1 MHRTFLTQGTI
12 GLLLCQDCITLQNPK
27 PKGPKGGGGSMAV
40 AIIRAIPRA
49 GPIDF
54 IAGLGKSLCRRQGYL
69 SSKDSRVRAIGIKE
83 CQSVFDLELLLG
95 KVDVLHKIL
104 NGPVY
109 LILCFSG
116 AIVNLGPRR
125 IGSINNLYP
134 NLYRLMLR
142 DLQDKR
148 SRQYRWSYFFE
159 KPSAANPP

>member
-1 MHRTFLTQGTI
+1 
-12 GLLLCQDCITLQNPK
+12 
-27 PKGPKGGGGSMAV
+27 MAV

-95 KVDVLHKIL
+95 NFNVLHKIL

-116 AIVNLGPRR
+116 AIVNLGPQR

-134 NLYRLMLR
+134 NLYRLINGTFT
-142 DLQDKR
+142 
-148 SRQYRWSYFFE
+148 RQAVEAVQVVLLE